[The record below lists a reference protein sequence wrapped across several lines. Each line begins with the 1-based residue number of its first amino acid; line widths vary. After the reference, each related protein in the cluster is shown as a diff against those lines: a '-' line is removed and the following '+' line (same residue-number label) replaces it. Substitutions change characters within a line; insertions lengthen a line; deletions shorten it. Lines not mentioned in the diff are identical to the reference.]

1 MFHSNL
7 LRNGISLKTIVGEST
22 SVSKEMT
29 APWKETTLPTLLS
42 NYKWEDIYNA
52 DEFGLF
58 YQCLPGK
65 TNHFSGE
72 KCSAC
77 KSSKIRLTGM
87 AAANA
92 LGEKLSM
99 FIIGK
104 SKTPRCFKYVKQL
117 PCQYR
122 NQKKNWMTSELFE
135 EWVRKLDRMFRDKSQ
150 KHCTDNR

>member
-1 MFHSNL
+1 MFHSNS

-42 NYKWEDIYNA
+42 NYKLEDIYNA

-58 YQCLPGK
+58 YQCLPDK
-65 TNHFSGE
+65 TNHFSGG
-72 KCSAC
+72 KCSDG

-92 LGEKLSM
+92 LGEKLLM

-104 SKTPRCFKYVKQL
+104 SETP
-117 PCQYR
+117 
-122 NQKKNWMTSELFE
+122 
-135 EWVRKLDRMFRDKSQ
+135 
-150 KHCTDNR
+150 